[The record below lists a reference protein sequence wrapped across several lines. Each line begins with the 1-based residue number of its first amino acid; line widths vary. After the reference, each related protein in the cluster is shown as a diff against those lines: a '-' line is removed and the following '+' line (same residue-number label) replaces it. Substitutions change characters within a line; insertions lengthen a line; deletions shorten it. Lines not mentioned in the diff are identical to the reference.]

1 MLTLKQKSING
12 MFWTV
17 GERLSVQAVQLLVQ
31 IVLARLL
38 EPAQFGLIGMLI
50 IFTAVAQSIMDSG
63 FGSALIQKKDA
74 DQTDA
79 SSIFFFNLIL
89 GVILALVLSLTA
101 PLIAKFYLQPALTS
115 ITRVLSLT
123 LIINAFSLVQKSL
136 LAKKMDFKTQMKISL
151 LAVIISGV
159 IGIVMAKRGFGVW
172 SLVAQ
177 MVSKSLFQSI
187 FLWLFNEWRPSAI
200 FSISSLKSM
209 FSFGSKLL
217 VSGLIDTI
225 FNNIYQTFIG
235 KVYSPTDLGFFS
247 KAKSIETA
255 AVQAT
260 GSSLGQVLFPSLV
273 HFQDDVI
280 NLKKAYRK
288 TIKLSLFLHFPLMIG
303 LWAIAEPLFRLLL
316 TDKWAPSIPYFQIL
330 CIVGM
335 LYPLHVLNLNILKV
349 KGRSDLFLRLE
360 IVKRALVVLTIFT
373 TYRWGI
379 IAILYGQIA
388 TSLIGYFLNSY
399 YSGRLIN
406 YSQCNQIKDLIPS
419 FGSAVIMG
427 FIMYLVGLLPV
438 DSHLLKILFQTL
450 AGVLVYFLVSLK
462 TSSSE
467 LKEFME
473 ILRNVIRTLH
483 LGILRMTKRGKS

>member
-1 MLTLKQKSING
+1 

>member
-1 MLTLKQKSING
+1 MTNLKQKSING
-12 MFWTV
+12 MFWTIS
-17 GERLSVQAVQLLVQ
+17 ERMSVQVVQFVVQ
-31 IVLARLL
+31 IILARLL
-38 EPAQFGLIGMLI
+38 EPAQFGLIGMLMV
-50 IFTAVAQSIMDSG
+50 FTAVAQSIMDSG

-79 SSIFFFNLIL
+79 SSIFFFNLLL
-89 GVILALVLSLTA
+89 GIILAIILTLLA
-101 PLIAKFYLQPALTS
+101 PLIAQFYNQPILTPLTRALS
-115 ITRVLSLT
+115 IT
-123 LIINAFSLVQKSL
+123 LILNAFSLVQTSL
-136 LAKKMDFKTQMKISL
+136 LAKRLDFKTQMKTSL
-151 LAVIISGV
+151 LAVFISGV
-159 IGIVMAKRGFGVW
+159 VGIVMAFRGFGVW

-177 MVSKSLFQSI
+177 MVSKSLFQAT
-187 FLWLFNEWRPSAI
+187 FLWLFNDWRPSAI
-200 FSISSLKSM
+200 ISFSSLKSM
-209 FSFGSKLL
+209 FAFGSKLL
-217 VSGLIDTI
+217 FSGLIDTI
-225 FNNIYQTFIG
+225 FRNIYQTFIG
-235 KVYSPTDLGFFS
+235 KVYSPADLGFYS

-255 AVQAT
+255 AVQST
-260 GSSLGQVLFPSLV
+260 SSSLGQVLFPSMV
-273 HFQDDVI
+273 HLQNDLDS
-280 NLKKAYRK
+280 LKKAYRK
-288 TIKLSLFLHFPLMIG
+288 TIRLSLFLHFPLMIG
-303 LWAIAEPLFRLLL
+303 LWTVAEPLFRLLL

>member
-1 MLTLKQKSING
+1 

-31 IVLARLL
+31 IFLARLL
-38 EPAQFGLIGMLI
+38 DPAQFGLIGMLL

-89 GVILALVLSLTA
+89 GVILALLLFLAA
-101 PLIAKFYLQPALTS
+101 PLISKFYLQPALTT

-159 IGIVMAKRGFGVW
+159 IGIVMAFRGFGVW

-187 FLWLFNEWRPSAI
+187 FLWLFNDWRPSAI
-200 FSISSLKSM
+200 FSLYSLKSM

-217 VSGLIDTI
+217 VSGLIDTV

-273 HFQDDVI
+273 HFQDDVV

-303 LWAIAEPLFRLLL
+303 LWAIADPLFRFLL

-330 CIVGM
+330 CVAG
-335 LYPLHVLNLNILKV
+335 LLFPLHVLNLNILKV

-360 IVKRALVVLTIFT
+360 IIKKATVILAIVLT
-373 TYRWGI
+373 YRHGI
-379 IAILYGQIA
+379 MVMLYGQVITSIIA
-388 TSLIGYFLNSY
+388 YLINSY
-399 YSGRLIN
+399 YSGHLIS
-406 YSQCNQIKDLIPS
+406 YSQWDQIKDLLPA

-427 FIMYLVGLLPV
+427 AAMYLGGLIPTE
-438 DSHLLKILFQTL
+438 SHLLQIILQTVI
-450 AGVLVYFLVSLK
+450 GILVYSLISLK
-462 TSSSE
+462 VSPSE
-467 LKEFME
+467 FKEVK
-473 ILRNVIRTLH
+473 VIAADLIH
-483 LGILRMTKRGKS
+483 QVCKNKADSI

>member
-1 MLTLKQKSING
+1 MTTSLKQKSING
-12 MFWTV
+12 MLWTV

-31 IVLARLL
+31 IFLARLL
-38 EPAQFGLIGMLI
+38 DPAQFGLIGMLL

-89 GVILALVLSLTA
+89 GVILALLLFLAA
-101 PLIAKFYLQPALTS
+101 PLISKFYLQPALTT

-159 IGIVMAKRGFGVW
+159 IGIVMAFRGFGVW

-187 FLWLFNEWRPSAI
+187 FLWLFNDWRPSAI
-200 FSISSLKSM
+200 FSLYSLKSM

-217 VSGLIDTI
+217 VSGLIDTV

-273 HFQDDVI
+273 HFQDDVV

-303 LWAIAEPLFRLLL
+303 LWAIADPLFRFLL

-330 CIVGM
+330 CVAG
-335 LYPLHVLNLNILKV
+335 LLFPLHVLNLNILKV

-360 IVKRALVVLTIFT
+360 IIKKATVILAIVLT
-373 TYRWGI
+373 YRHGI
-379 IAILYGQIA
+379 MVMLYGQVITSIIA
-388 TSLIGYFLNSY
+388 YLINSY
-399 YSGRLIN
+399 YSGHLIS
-406 YSQCNQIKDLIPS
+406 YSQWDQIKDLLPA

-427 FIMYLVGLLPV
+427 AAMYLGGLIPTE
-438 DSHLLKILFQTL
+438 SHLLQIILQTVI
-450 AGVLVYFLVSLK
+450 GISVYSLISLK
-462 TSSSE
+462 VSPSE
-467 LKEFME
+467 FKEVK
-473 ILRNVIRTLH
+473 VIAADLIH
-483 LGILRMTKRGKS
+483 QVCKNKADSI

>member
-1 MLTLKQKSING
+1 

-17 GERLSVQAVQLLVQ
+17 GERLSVQVVQLLVQ
-31 IVLARLL
+31 IILARLL
-38 EPAQFGLIGMLI
+38 DPAQFGLIGMLL

-89 GVILALVLSLTA
+89 GAILALVLSLAA
-101 PLIAKFYLQPALTS
+101 PFISKFYLQPTLTA

-136 LAKKMDFKTQMKISL
+136 LAKKMDFKTQMTISL
-151 LAVIISGV
+151 SAVILSGI

-177 MVSKSLFQSI
+177 MISSSFFQAV
-187 FLWLFNEWRPSAI
+187 FLWLFNDWRPTAI
-200 FSISSLKSM
+200 FSISALKSM

-260 GSSLGQVLFPSLV
+260 SSSLGQVLFPSLV
-273 HFQDDVI
+273 HFQDDVE

-303 LWAIAEPLFRLLL
+303 LWAIADPLFRLLL

-330 CIVGM
+330 CIVG
-335 LYPLHVLNLNILKV
+335 LFYPLHVLNLNILKV

-360 IVKRALVVLTIFT
+360 IIKKVNIVLAIVLT
-373 TYRWGI
+373 YRYGI
-379 IAILYGQIA
+379 IVMLYGQVITSIIA
-388 TSLIGYFLNSY
+388 YLINSY
-399 YSGRLIN
+399 YSGHLIS
-406 YSQCNQIKDLIPS
+406 YSQWDQIKDLLPAL
-419 FGSAVIMG
+419 GSAVLMG
-427 FIMYLVGLLPV
+427 VLMYVVGLLPI
-438 DSHLLKILFQTL
+438 SSLFIKIALQATI
-450 AGVLVYFLVSLK
+450 GILVYYLISFK

-467 LKEFME
+467 LKEIKLIVINSINKFM
-473 ILRNVIRTLH
+473 
-483 LGILRMTKRGKS
+483 K